1 MHKVCSKVTVV
12 YRFICHLNPLVEII
26 TTVHAVLQLVTQQQ
40 LTTRKGTLDSRITRC
55 VENTP
60 YLLPVLAY
68 NRRIREVLRL
78 K

>member
-12 YRFICHLNPLVEII
+12 YRLICRLNPLVEII

-55 VENTP
+55 VENAL

-68 NRRIREVLRL
+68 NRRIREVLCL